1 MQGGFLTVNPH
12 LKAQFSSLLQ
22 LPSAAAKANKPVSG
36 VNTIPR
42 AESDTA
48 ITRKTRIKKG
58 FNVLSTGDITLM
70 S

>member
-1 MQGGFLTVNPH
+1 MQEGFLTVNPH

-22 LPSAAAKANKPVSG
+22 LASAAANANKPVSG

-42 AESDTA
+42 AESDPA
-48 ITRKTRIKKG
+48 VTRETRIKKG
-58 FNVLSTGDITLM
+58 FTVPPTGDVTLT